1 MSNRRLFN
9 RQFSFNMND
18 ISIDDL
24 YEDWIDEIVSRP
36 LINNTSVMREEVSNA
51 LRINQR
57 LISNMYSLRR
67 HLEMDDTVEQ
77 LFTHTGTTEHPFAS
91 RRDARNTRTFNTMD
105 NNFVINN
112 IGNADGVFDLFRS
125 LLEVMIEPVVNTEME
140 DIKVTLSE
148 AEFDNLSCQTITEC
162 SIKDYENK
170 DCNVC
175 IEGYKVGES
184 VVTLPCE
191 HYFHRNCIRD
201 WLCQE
206 KVTCPVC
213 RHDTREQCKPKECAE
228 ESST

>member
-1 MSNRRLFN
+1 MSNRRV
-9 RQFSFNMND
+9 FSFDMN
-18 ISIDDL
+18 IDDL
-24 YEDWIDEIVSRP
+24 YEDWIDDVVSRP
-36 LINNTSVMREEVSNA
+36 LINNTSMTEEVNNA
-51 LRINQR
+51 LRINQQ
-57 LISNMYSLRR
+57 LISNMYQLRR
-67 HLEMDDTVEQ
+67 QLEMDDTVDQ
-77 LFTHTGTTEHPFAS
+77 IFTGTTGHGIS
-91 RRDARNTRTFNTMD
+91 RAGRNNRTFNTMD

-112 IGNADGVFDLFRS
+112 IGNADGVFELFRS
-125 LLEVMIEPVVNTEME
+125 LLEVMIEPAVNTEME
-140 DIKVTLSE
+140 DIKVTLTE

-175 IEGYKVGES
+175 IEGYKVGEC

-191 HYFHRNCIRD
+191 HYFHKSCIHG

-213 RHDTREQCKPKECAE
+213 RHDTREQCNPKECAE